1 MPKVVLK
8 GFIRVSPGDL
18 NLVREH
24 LKDHI
29 RLTRG
34 EPGCLVFNVSQRKDR
49 FFDFSTSMKSLWMPI
64 HLRFIKRVYETVDG
78 EKLQRMLSA
87 IMRRQAKIVEIQFE
101 QPERQDRQG

>member
-8 GFIRVSPGDL
+8 RFIRVSPGDL

-34 EPGCLVFNVSQRKDR
+34 EPGCLVFNVSQRKTDSSI
-49 FFDFSTSMKSLWMPI
+49 FDVHEEFVDANSFAV
-64 HLRFIKRVYETVDG
+64 HQARVRNSRWGKVTKNVERHYETTGKDC
-78 EKLQRMLSA
+78 
-87 IMRRQAKIVEIQFE
+87 
-101 QPERQDRQG
+101 